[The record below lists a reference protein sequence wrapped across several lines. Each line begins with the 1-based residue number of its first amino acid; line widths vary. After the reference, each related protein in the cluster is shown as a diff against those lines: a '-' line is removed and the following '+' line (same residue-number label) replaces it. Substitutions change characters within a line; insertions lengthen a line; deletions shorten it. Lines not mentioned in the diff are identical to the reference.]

1 MTFDKFHC
9 PGSQAFC
16 GCGSFPSRSRALLCS
31 LLCLLAVLPAE
42 PLLLPV
48 AGKGI
53 FRQLRVLLCGGVKM
67 VVRRVLGVASLGLAY
82 HLCRMFPDFTAHKAG
97 AMPQRGFSHKLR
109 TVCAFRADI
118 FLFHF
123 KNLAMHE
130 AVNGTTG
137 NTAYAFYR
145 AGLFRRL
152 LFC

>member
-16 GCGSFPSRSRALLCS
+16 GCGSFPSRSRALLCSLLCS

-67 VVRRVLGVASLGLAY
+67 VVRRVFGIAGLGLAY
-82 HLCRMFPDFTAHKAG
+82 HFFQTATK
-97 AMPQRGFSHKLR
+97 
-109 TVCAFRADI
+109 
-118 FLFHF
+118 
-123 KNLAMHE
+123 
-130 AVNGTTG
+130 
-137 NTAYAFYR
+137 
-145 AGLFRRL
+145 
-152 LFC
+152 